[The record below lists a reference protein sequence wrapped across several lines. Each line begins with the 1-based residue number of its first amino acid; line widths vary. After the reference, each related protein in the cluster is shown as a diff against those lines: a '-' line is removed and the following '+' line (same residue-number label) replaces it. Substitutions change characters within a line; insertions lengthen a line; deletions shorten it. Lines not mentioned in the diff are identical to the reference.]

1 MTVIRVKTL
10 PYQMEQLTPIL
21 KGLLVQQQVVV
32 TMSLTPVNGWITAL
46 IQVVEMTPSMP
57 G

>member
-10 PYQMEQLTPIL
+10 PYQMAQLTPTL
-21 KGLLVQQQVVV
+21 KGLLMQQQVVV
-32 TMSLTPVNGWITAL
+32 TMSLTLVNGWITAL